1 MVRST
6 TMAEDQAC
14 GSCGRDVEV
23 CFFCERQDC
32 DDAQCYRCVVV
43 ALGEFV
49 PQPHDH
55 GG

>member
-1 MVRST
+1 MST
-6 TMAEDQAC
+6 TEPPRCADC
-14 GSCGRDVEV
+14 DRRIEV
-23 CFFCERQDC
+23 CAFCEREAC
-32 DDAQCYRCVVV
+32 DRCLCYRCVVV

>member
-1 MVRST
+1 
-6 TMAEDQAC
+6 MAEVLAC
-14 GSCGRDVEV
+14 DSCGRDVEM
-23 CFFCERQDC
+23 CFFCEREGC
-32 DDAQCYRCVVV
+32 DRAVCYRCVVV